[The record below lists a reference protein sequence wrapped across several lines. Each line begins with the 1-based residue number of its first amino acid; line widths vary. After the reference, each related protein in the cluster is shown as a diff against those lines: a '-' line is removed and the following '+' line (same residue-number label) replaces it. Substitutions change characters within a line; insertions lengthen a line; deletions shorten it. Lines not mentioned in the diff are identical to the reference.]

1 MTKSYPWMR
10 SLRAATALMTAC
22 LIAGCARVPSIDVD
36 GSFLPSW
43 MLCIAAGVLV
53 ALAAH
58 AYVLRRKL
66 QQRVAP
72 SVLFYPALAVS
83 VACLLWLLL
92 FR

>member
-1 MTKSYPWMR
+1 MTKSHFLMR
-10 SLRAATALMTAC
+10 TLGAVIAPVVAC
-22 LIAGCARVPSIDVD
+22 LVAGCARVPSIDVD

-43 MLCIAAGVLV
+43 MLCIAAGVVV

-66 QQRVAP
+66 QPRVAP
-72 SVLFYPALAVS
+72 SVLFYPALGVS